1 MLWENLSY
9 SVVKDKKID
18 AKLASDGFVVAG
30 NVGPQALQEL
40 RNVHQSNHD
49 FEVNQGGMFYSVYSL
64 DIPYRKRIFKEIDAI
79 LSPLYT
85 TLFQNFKPV
94 LHSFIVKVNGDNSE
108 FTLHQDSTGLDEFQF
123 SPLSV
128 WIPLQDTQLENGCL
142 CVVPHSHRIK
152 VPYRGISFEGPF
164 QNITETVR
172 QYLQPIPMK
181 AGDILLFD
189 NRILHYSPANESTE
203 HRVVVM
209 SGIFP
214 KNATILSC
222 YQDTTIENAPIEI
235 YEQESDFLLTGENF
249 YHDCTIR
256 PTTGSIIKKVES
268 FNTPFSDNDFIEF
281 TNKVGLKPL
290 SIDLLQ
296 NNNLKM
302 HIISEPKEKTTK
314 SLLNKFVALFK

>member
-9 SVVKDKKID
+9 SVVKDKMID
-18 AKLASDGFVVAG
+18 AKLAEDGFVVAG
-30 NVGPQALQEL
+30 NIGQQALQEL
-40 RNVHQSNHD
+40 RNVHLTNHD

-64 DIPYRKRIFKEIDAI
+64 DIPYRKRIFKEIDVI
-79 LSPLYT
+79 LSPVYT
-85 TLFQNFKPV
+85 TLFQSYKPV
-94 LHSFIVKVNGDNSE
+94 LHSFIVKVTGDKSE

-142 CVVPHSHRIK
+142 CLVPHSHRIK
-152 VPYRGISFEGPF
+152 VPYRGMSFDGPF
-164 QNITETVR
+164 QNISETVR
-172 QYLQPIPMK
+172 HYLQPIPMK

-203 HRVVVM
+203 NRVVVM

-214 KNATILSC
+214 ENAAILSC
-222 YQDTTIENAPIEI
+222 YQDTTTENAPIEI
-235 YEQESDFLLTGENF
+235 YEQEPDFLLTGENF
-249 YHDCTIR
+249 YHDCTVR
-256 PTTGSIIKKVES
+256 PTTGSVIKKVEP
-268 FNTPFSDNDFIEF
+268 FNTPFSANDFIEF
-281 TNKVGLKPL
+281 TNEVGLKPL

-314 SLLNKFVALFK
+314 SLLKKFVALFK

>member
-9 SVVKDKKID
+9 SVVKDKEID
-18 AKLASDGFVVAG
+18 ARLASDGFVVAG
-30 NVGPQALQEL
+30 NVGQQALQEL
-40 RNVHQSNHD
+40 RNVHLGNHD

-64 DIPYRKRIFKEIDAI
+64 DIPYRKKIFKEIDAI
-79 LSPLYT
+79 LSPIYT
-85 TLFQNFKPV
+85 LLFQNFKPV
-94 LHSFIVKVNGDNSE
+94 LHSFIVKVTGEKSE

-172 QYLQPIPMK
+172 QYLQPISMK

-203 HRVVVM
+203 DRVVVM

-214 KNATILSC
+214 KNAAILSC

-235 YEQESDFLLTGENF
+235 YEQAPDFLLTGENF

-268 FNTPFSDNDFIEF
+268 FNIPFSANDFIEF
-281 TNKVGLKPL
+281 TNEVGLKPL

>member
-9 SVVKDKKID
+9 SVVKDKLID
-18 AKLASDGFVVAG
+18 AKLASDGFIVAG
-30 NVGPQALQEL
+30 NVGRQVLDEL
-40 RNVHQSNHD
+40 RNVHLNNHD

-64 DIPYRKRIFKEIDAI
+64 DIPYRNRIFKEIEAI
-79 LSPLYT
+79 LSPVYT
-85 TLFQNFKPV
+85 KLFQNFKPV
-94 LHSFIVKVNGDNSE
+94 LHSFIVKVTGEKSE

-189 NRILHYSPANESTE
+189 NRILHYSPANESTVD
-203 HRVVVM
+203 RVVVM

-222 YQDTTIENAPIEI
+222 YQDTTIKNAPIEI
-235 YEQESDFLLTGENF
+235 YEQEPDFLLTGENF
-249 YHDCTIR
+249 YHDCTAR
-256 PTTGSIIKKVES
+256 PTTGSVIKKVES
-268 FNTPFSDNDFIEF
+268 FNTPLSTNDFIEF
-281 TNKVGLKPL
+281 TNEVGLKPL

-296 NNNLKM
+296 NNNLRM

>member
-9 SVVKDKKID
+9 SVVKDKVID

-30 NVGPQALQEL
+30 NIGQQALQEL
-40 RNVHQSNHD
+40 RNVHRTNHD

-64 DIPYRKRIFKEIDAI
+64 DIPYRKRIFNDIDSI
-79 LSPLYT
+79 LSPIYAD
-85 TLFQNFKPV
+85 LFQNYKPV

-152 VPYRGISFEGPF
+152 VPYRGISFDGPF
-164 QNITETVR
+164 QNISETVR
-172 QYLQPIPMK
+172 HYLQPIPMK

-189 NRILHYSPANESTE
+189 NRILHYSPANDSTE
-203 HRVVVM
+203 DRVVVM

-222 YQDTTIENAPIEI
+222 YQDTTTENAPIEI
-235 YEQESDFLLTGENF
+235 YEQEPDFLLTGENF
-249 YHDCTIR
+249 YHDCTAR
-256 PTTGSIIKKVES
+256 PITGSVIKKVDA
-268 FNTPFSDNDFIEF
+268 FNTPFSANDFIKF
-281 TNKVGLKPL
+281 TNEVGLKPL

>member
-9 SVVKDKKID
+9 SVAKDKEID

-30 NVGPQALQEL
+30 NVGQQALHEL
-40 RNVHQSNHD
+40 QKVHLSNHD

-79 LSPLYT
+79 LSPVYT
-85 TLFQNFKPV
+85 ALFQNYKSV

-164 QNITETVR
+164 QNISETVR
-172 QYLQPIPMK
+172 QYLHPIPMK

-203 HRVVVM
+203 NRVVVM

-235 YEQESDFLLTGENF
+235 YEQEPDFLLTGENF
-249 YHDCTIR
+249 YHDCTVR
-256 PTTGSIIKKVES
+256 PTTGSVIKKVES
-268 FNTPFSDNDFIEF
+268 FNTPFSANDFIEF
-281 TNKVGLKPL
+281 TREVGLKPL
-290 SIDLLQ
+290 SIDILQ

-302 HIISEPKEKTTK
+302 HIISEPKEMATK
-314 SLLNKFVALFK
+314 SLLKKIVALFK

>member
-9 SVVKDKKID
+9 SVVKDKEID

-30 NVGPQALQEL
+30 NVGQQALEEL

-64 DIPYRKRIFKEIDAI
+64 DIPYRKRIFKEIGAI
-79 LSPLYT
+79 LSPVYNM
-85 TLFQNFKPV
+85 LFQNYKPV

-128 WIPLQDTQLENGCL
+128 WIPLQDTQLKNGCL

-203 HRVVVM
+203 DRVVVM

-214 KNATILSC
+214 ENATILSC
-222 YQDTTIENAPIEI
+222 YQDSTTENAPIEI
-235 YEQESDFLLTGENF
+235 YEQEPDFLLTGENF
-249 YHDCTIR
+249 YHDCTVR

-302 HIISEPKEKTTK
+302 HIISEPKEKTT
-314 SLLNKFVALFK
+314 

>member
-9 SVVKDKKID
+9 SVVKDKEIN

-30 NVGPQALQEL
+30 NVGQQALQEL
-40 RNVHQSNHD
+40 RNVHLSNHD

-79 LSPLYT
+79 LSSVYT
-85 TLFQNFKPV
+85 LLFQNFKPV

-164 QNITETVR
+164 QNISETVR

-203 HRVVVM
+203 DRVVVM

-235 YEQESDFLLTGENF
+235 YEQAPDFLLTGENF

-268 FNTPFSDNDFIEF
+268 FNTPFSDKDFLEF